1 MTVSPSKETIDREE
15 ELISCMNGLIWTI
28 AEITRGRI
36 PEDAN
41 LEKAMG
47 ICEAYA
53 NERPDKAASLCGG
66 LAADGVQSYLRVTNN
81 QYQTRGAS

>member
-15 ELISCMNGLIWTI
+15 ELISCM
-28 AEITRGRI
+28 
-36 PEDAN
+36 EDAN